1 MNLTEIKIKII
12 SGTLRLVSRLP
23 LKFHYFC
30 GDVVSWFMK
39 SVVHYRRDVVM
50 ANISRSF
57 PEMQY
62 ADVRKT
68 VSAFYRHLG
77 EIMAEAIWFGG
88 SDYRRIHKSEI
99 CRITNLSALVDAYN
113 SSPSITVLGSHC
125 GNWELIGGIWTYNY
139 DESVSYPDT
148 EDCVKVVYKRLRNPV
163 WDAVMMKNRRG
174 PLKDFKGE
182 IETNAILRYA
192 LKHRDRKFIY
202 IYFTDQ
208 YPYVTK
214 HDVGTFLNQQTKG
227 MLGGAALAHKLCM
240 SVLYLK
246 MKHVSRGHYEMTFI
260 PICNNASEMTPE
272 QISARYFELLEEE
285 IRETPY
291 NWLWSHKRWKQ

>member
-148 EDCVKVVYKRLRNPV
+148 EDCVKVVYKRLHNSV
-163 WDAVMMKNRRG
+163 WDGVMQRNRRG
-174 PLKDFKGE
+174 PLKNFKGE
-182 IETNAILRYA
+182 IETYTILRYA
-192 LKHRDRKFIY
+192 LKNRDKKFVY

-208 YPYVTK
+208 YPYAAT
-214 HDVGTFLNQQTKG
+214 HDVGMFLNQKTKG
-227 MLGGAALAHKLCM
+227 MLGGAAVAQKLGM
-240 SVLYLK
+240 SVLYMK
-246 MKHVSRGHYEMTFI
+246 MKPVSRGHYEMTFV
-260 PICNNASEMTPE
+260 PICMDASKMTAE
-272 QISARYFELLEEE
+272 QITKRYFELLEEE

-291 NWLWSHKRWKQ
+291 NWLWSHKRWKK

>member
-12 SGTLRLVSRLP
+12 SGTLRLVSKLP

-88 SDYRRIHKSEI
+88 SDYRRIH
-99 CRITNLSALVDAYN
+99 
-113 SSPSITVLGSHC
+113 
-125 GNWELIGGIWTYNY
+125 
-139 DESVSYPDT
+139 
-148 EDCVKVVYKRLRNPV
+148 
-163 WDAVMMKNRRG
+163 
-174 PLKDFKGE
+174 
-182 IETNAILRYA
+182 
-192 LKHRDRKFIY
+192 
-202 IYFTDQ
+202 
-208 YPYVTK
+208 
-214 HDVGTFLNQQTKG
+214 
-227 MLGGAALAHKLCM
+227 
-240 SVLYLK
+240 
-246 MKHVSRGHYEMTFI
+246 
-260 PICNNASEMTPE
+260 
-272 QISARYFELLEEE
+272 
-285 IRETPY
+285 
-291 NWLWSHKRWKQ
+291 